1 VDRLT
6 TEIADSL
13 VSVRVLM
20 RARSGPV
27 CGKDIADDLK
37 RDGRRIAPSVLYG
50 VLHALRAAGDLDA
63 DGLRAGRRYYRI
75 TTRGRRT
82 LSKARRDMLHIA
94 SALDPELGALLS

>member
-1 VDRLT
+1 MDRLT
-6 TEIADSL
+6 AEIADSL
-13 VSVRVLM
+13 VSVRVLL

-50 VLHALRAAGDLDA
+50 VLHALRDAGDLEA

-75 TTRGRRT
+75 TPRGSRT
-82 LSKARRDMLHIA
+82 LVRAQHDMLHIA
-94 SALDPELGALLS
+94 SALDPDLKRVRV